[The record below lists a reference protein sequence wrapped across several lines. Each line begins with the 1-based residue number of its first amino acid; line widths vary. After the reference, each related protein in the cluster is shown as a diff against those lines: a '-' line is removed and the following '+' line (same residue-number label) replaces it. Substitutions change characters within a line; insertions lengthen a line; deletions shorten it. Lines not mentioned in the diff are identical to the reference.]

1 MKIYNEIHANTDK
14 WESGELGATQ
24 EFVKVSEFTA
34 KDLQKSIELQPI
46 SLRVNKDLL
55 EDLKSLAK
63 MHNIGYQPLMKQ
75 ILKRFVDAEKRRL
88 ANEYI
93 SELNSR
99 ALEEDTAEDELN
111 EQVKIAL

>member
-75 ILKRFVDAEKRRL
+75 ILKRYAEKRRL

>member
-46 SLRVNKDLL
+46 SLRINKDLL

-75 ILKRFVDAEKRRL
+75 ILKIFVDAEKRGL
-88 ANEYI
+88 AEAREVQRRQGLFWLDY
-93 SELNSR
+93 
-99 ALEEDTAEDELN
+99 AK
-111 EQVKIAL
+111 KIRRRIRRIKH

>member
-46 SLRVNKDLL
+46 SSKT
-55 EDLKSLAK
+55 LKEIPSFRSG
-63 MHNIGYQPLMKQ
+63 MN
-75 ILKRFVDAEKRRL
+75 
-88 ANEYI
+88 
-93 SELNSR
+93 
-99 ALEEDTAEDELN
+99 
-111 EQVKIAL
+111 

>member
-1 MKIYNEIHANTDK
+1 MKIYDEIHANTDK

-24 EFVKVSEFTA
+24 EFVKASEFTV

-46 SLRVNKDLL
+46 SLRINKDLL

-63 MHNIGYQPLMKQ
+63 IHNIGYQPLIKQ

-99 ALEEDTAEDELN
+99 ALNKETKEMDLDEDI
-111 EQVKIAL
+111 KIAL

>member
-75 ILKRFVDAEKRRL
+75 ILKKICGCGKNVDWLMNTSPNLTHVLLGRYCGRQ
-88 ANEYI
+88 N
-93 SELNSR
+93 
-99 ALEEDTAEDELN
+99 
-111 EQVKIAL
+111 

>member
-46 SLRVNKDLL
+46 SF
-55 EDLKSLAK
+55 KS
-63 MHNIGYQPLMKQ
+63 KQ
-75 ILKRFVDAEKRRL
+75 GL
-88 ANEYI
+88 
-93 SELNSR
+93 
-99 ALEEDTAEDELN
+99 T
-111 EQVKIAL
+111 